1 MRLSI
6 CLLIG
11 ALLGVVGGAA
21 LIGLPAVGAA
31 VIFDS
36 LCVGVYALAR
46 DDGASVAAPI
56 AGIPATLED
65 VLNRAKGAA

>member
-6 CLLIG
+6 VLLLVSL
-11 ALLGVVGGAA
+11 AGVLGGAA
-21 LIGLPAVGAA
+21 LIGLPALGAA

-46 DDGASVAAPI
+46 ETGDGPQVREVA
-56 AGIPATLED
+56 PALGNVLE
-65 VLNRAKGAA
+65 RARRAA